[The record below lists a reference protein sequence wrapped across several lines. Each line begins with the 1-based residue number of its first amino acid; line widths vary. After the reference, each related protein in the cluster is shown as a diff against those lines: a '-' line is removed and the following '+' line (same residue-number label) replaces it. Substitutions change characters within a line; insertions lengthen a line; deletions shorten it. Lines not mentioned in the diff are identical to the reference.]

1 MELIQ
6 EALLSLLSAVVIGAI
21 GLLTTYATSYFKQA
35 IAKAKAQT
43 SKIKD
48 ETQKQLINEA
58 LDRTANIVE
67 KTIIATNETMVKEI
81 TAATEDNKITK
92 EDGEKILNSV
102 KSDVLNQL
110 SVDAKE
116 LLSTEIGDLELYIE
130 KEVEATLAKLK
141 GRY

>member
-35 IAKAKAQT
+35 MKKVKAQT
-43 SKIKD
+43 EKLSD
-48 ETQKQLINEA
+48 ENQKQLVNDA
-58 LDRTANIVE
+58 LDRTSTIVE
-67 KTIIATNETMVKEI
+67 KTIVAANETLVKEV

-92 EDGEKILNSV
+92 EDGERILASV
-102 KSDVLNQL
+102 KSDVLSQL
-110 SVDAKE
+110 SDDAKE

-130 KEVEATLAKLK
+130 KEVETTLAKLK
-141 GRY
+141 GKY

>member
-35 IAKAKAQT
+35 IAKAKAQAEKL
-43 SKIKD
+43 SD
-48 ETQKQLINEA
+48 ENQKQLVNDA
-58 LDRTANIVE
+58 LDRTSTIVE
-67 KTIIATNETMVKEI
+67 KTIVAANETLVKEV

-92 EDGEKILNSV
+92 EDGERILASV
-102 KSDVLNQL
+102 KSDVLSQL
-110 SVDAKE
+110 SDDAKE

-130 KEVEATLAKLK
+130 KEVETTLAKLK
-141 GRY
+141 GKY